1 MSSSSPSHSDPDGI
15 VVIEE
20 SEFVVLNEEDSS
32 DTSSFQSAAD
42 SEIVVLEEED
52 TILDLAEDDD
62 DDGLGD
68 DGLLVVLG
76 VRHSSGLEEEGTSH
90 VSNSVISGE
99 IDNEKTSIEDGTP
112 NLEESHR
119 TLTRATGTS
128 NLQESHTSHTQA
140 TEDDSKK
147 VEEEVPGASQPRA
160 GSGSLH
166 ASHSS
171 SECTAE
177 WCSCPSKLTAGLPR
191 SRHQSYLLQTPR
203 TWVREESPVTP
214 VSEDPNEMA
223 AFRTEFI
230 RQTGECHGCRSH
242 NTSFGDLLSRDP
254 RAFGIEI
261 IPSAFVGT
269 PEMHL
274 VLKETEKSDSTTPAS
289 DAPAEIVLV
298 VDDRGYARMMSGSFV
313 VPRSYY
319 FGLVT
324 IQEPFDPQWDLDWCR
339 EAFFF
344 MATYEEESMLSAADA
359 EKESLISIALNAV
372 KSFWRD
378 MLNSGNRSRRL
389 VVLTS
394 WSN

>member
-20 SEFVVLNEEDSS
+20 SDFVVLNEEDSS

-52 TILDLAEDDD
+52 TILDLADDD

-99 IDNEKTSIEDGTP
+99 IDNEKKTSIEDRTP

-160 GSGSLH
+160 ASGSLH

-177 WCSCPSKLTAGLPR
+177 WCSCPSKLTAG
-191 SRHQSYLLQTPR
+191 
-203 TWVREESPVTP
+203 
-214 VSEDPNEMA
+214 
-223 AFRTEFI
+223 
-230 RQTGECHGCRSH
+230 
-242 NTSFGDLLSRDP
+242 
-254 RAFGIEI
+254 
-261 IPSAFVGT
+261 
-269 PEMHL
+269 
-274 VLKETEKSDSTTPAS
+274 
-289 DAPAEIVLV
+289 
-298 VDDRGYARMMSGSFV
+298 
-313 VPRSYY
+313 
-319 FGLVT
+319 
-324 IQEPFDPQWDLDWCR
+324 
-339 EAFFF
+339 
-344 MATYEEESMLSAADA
+344 
-359 EKESLISIALNAV
+359 
-372 KSFWRD
+372 
-378 MLNSGNRSRRL
+378 
-389 VVLTS
+389 
-394 WSN
+394 